1 MKTILY
7 KLFGVGKIREPLL
20 SELKNEQIIA
30 SDEGIKS
37 TLTYKNFR
45 APGRY
50 SNWKRRWFSGAVA
63 LTEKRLVLQQYSRP
77 VINISLTD
85 ERIQKIKVSLEEQ
98 ETLLFE
104 FEPQLFLENSSGKI
118 EWRARTPQARK
129 IAESLKSKTK

>member
-7 KLFGVGKIREPLL
+7 RLFGVGKIREPFL

-30 SDEGIKS
+30 SDEGVKS
-37 TLTYKNFR
+37 SITYKNFR

-77 VINISLTD
+77 VINILLTD
-85 ERIQKIKVSLEEQ
+85 ERFRRIKVSLEDQ

-104 FEPQLFLENSSGKI
+104 FEPQLFLENSSGEI

-129 IAESLKSKTK
+129 IADALKSEVK